1 MADNNLL
8 GYREAAI
15 YPNAT
20 QPSMGAYDPSLWERL
35 RWGAADT
42 LSLLGLDPRFARRQS
57 ESLLGGGSTAI
68 GVADL
73 LPGVGTPRAV
83 YEYNI
88 ARGAIPTA

>member
-42 LSLLGLDPRFARRQS
+42 L
-57 ESLLGGGSTAI
+57 
-68 GVADL
+68 
-73 LPGVGTPRAV
+73 
-83 YEYNI
+83 
-88 ARGAIPTA
+88 